1 MLALNC
7 GIYFKQFI
15 FLWFWRGGG
24 GRHTFVTLF
33 VVEGQT
39 FVTNCD
45 KAGGGQFYAEI
56 V

>member
-1 MLALNC
+1 MASILSNSFSC
-7 GIYFKQFI
+7 GFGG
-15 FLWFWRGGG
+15 GGG